1 MIDQNSH
8 EMNRFSC
15 SNLLNNIPLP
25 KKGDGMKR
33 IIFSGIILLLI
44 GFFALLFFLSTIPYK
59 DVYFYKTAKFC
70 SSATKQL
77 MKSPSSYKEL
87 KLSLMYKKESDDK
100 LREKIADQDYFKDS
114 YENGKLSLYRLISF
128 VDYEAKNGF
137 GVDLKNSSI
146 CYFDSI
152 LIIDYHFMTPN
163 FDKMAISNKIYSD
176 IDLMIS
182 TENFNSSLLDISKIS
197 IFDKISYLIN
207 KNNFRYYEN

>member
-1 MIDQNSH
+1 M
-8 EMNRFSC
+8 
-15 SNLLNNIPLP
+15 
-25 KKGDGMKR
+25 KK

-44 GFFALLFFLSTIPYK
+44 GFFALLFFLSTIPDK

-87 KLSLMYKKESDDK
+87 RLSLMYQKESDDK
-100 LREKIADQDYFKDS
+100 LREKIAGKDYFKDS

-137 GVDLKNSSI
+137 GVDLKNSSV

-152 LIIDYHFMTPN
+152 LIRNDYFMFPD
-163 FDKMAISNKIYSD
+163 FDKMTISNKTFSD
-176 IDLMIS
+176 IDLMTSI
-182 TENFNSSLLDISKIS
+182 EHFHSSLFDISEIS

-207 KNNFRYYEN
+207 KNSFRYYEN

>member
-1 MIDQNSH
+1 
-8 EMNRFSC
+8 
-15 SNLLNNIPLP
+15 
-25 KKGDGMKR
+25 
-33 IIFSGIILLLI
+33 
-44 GFFALLFFLSTIPYK
+44 
-59 DVYFYKTAKFC
+59 
-70 SSATKQL
+70 
-77 MKSPSSYKEL
+77 
-87 KLSLMYKKESDDK
+87 MYKKESDDK